1 MIELACDLQA
11 IRRYVAPAAHR
22 CRIEVD
28 DLVSET
34 ACEILGRVRRQPD
47 LRVPV
52 GAMLR
57 FAANEA
63 IRRVVRGAY
72 WPPRLM
78 ALGEGALDLAAL
90 PDELEEEPL
99 ERACVACG
107 EPFVPV
113 RKDSHHCPRFAC
125 VRQRAAARKRAQVAR
140 GGKRV
145 GRIREG
151 NSRARRVKTE
161 RES

>member
-1 MIELACDLQA
+1 MIDLACDLKA

-57 FAANEA
+57 FATDEA
-63 IRRVVRGAY
+63 IRRVVRGSY

-78 ALGEGALDLAAL
+78 AIGEGALDLAAI

-107 EPFVPV
+107 DPFVPA
-113 RKDSHHCPRFAC
+113 RQDSHHCPRFAC
-125 VRQRAAARKRAQVAR
+125 LRRRAAARKRAQVAR

-145 GRIREG
+145 GSIRELD
-151 NSRARRVKTE
+151 SVARRVKTE
-161 RES
+161 RDV